1 MYKVKLHYRYTKEIE
16 VEADNAELALHF
28 AESDESEIE
37 EYQYYDDNEVEEI

>member
-16 VEADNAELALHF
+16 IEADSEELALQI
-28 AESDESEIE
+28 AEGDEGEIE